1 MSESGGTTEVAG
13 GAGGL
18 RLLPGAGRVGRL
30 RLRTLVT
37 IRWIAL
43 VGQALALL
51 FVHFGLGFQV
61 PLTPALLI
69 VASYLAFNLAIF
81 LIYPSAHRLDDRS
94 AASQLALDVLQLALL
109 LFLTGGLKNP
119 FALLLLVPVT
129 ISATILSL
137 VSTVGLALLVL
148 ALVTLLAFLHLPLP
162 WGEPAIML
170 PDLYVAGTWTALV
183 LGMGFVAI
191 YAWQVAAEARRM
203 ADALAATQLVL
214 AREQQLSALGGLA
227 AAAAHEL
234 GTPLGTIVLVAKE
247 LLRELPPE
255 SPFVED
261 VRLLSSQA
269 DRCREILAQLSQRR
283 PVEDQAAIARLPIGA
298 LVEEAMAPHRKP
310 GIACEIEVLSAGA
323 QPEVTR
329 RPEILH
335 GLGNLLQNA
344 FDFARTRVTV
354 SLSWTDQRLMLR
366 VLDDGPGISVDIL
379 GALGE
384 PYVTSRPDD
393 GGMGLG
399 VFIAKTL
406 LEHTGASVRF
416 ANNPAGG
423 CLVSVAWERAR
434 LDEEAHMPVHP
445 DLRAGHV

>member
-1 MSESGGTTEVAG
+1 MSESGGTTEAAG
-13 GAGGL
+13 GTGGL

-69 VASYLAFNLAIF
+69 VACYLAFNLAIF

-162 WGEPAIML
+162 WGEPGIML

-247 LLRELPPE
+247 LLRELPPG

-269 DRCREILAQLSQRR
+269 ERCREILAQLSQRR

-298 LVEEAMAPHRKP
+298 LVEE
-310 GIACEIEVLSAGA
+310 
-323 QPEVTR
+323 
-329 RPEILH
+329 
-335 GLGNLLQNA
+335 
-344 FDFARTRVTV
+344 
-354 SLSWTDQRLMLR
+354 
-366 VLDDGPGISVDIL
+366 
-379 GALGE
+379 
-384 PYVTSRPDD
+384 
-393 GGMGLG
+393 
-399 VFIAKTL
+399 
-406 LEHTGASVRF
+406 
-416 ANNPAGG
+416 
-423 CLVSVAWERAR
+423 
-434 LDEEAHMPVHP
+434 
-445 DLRAGHV
+445 

>member
-1 MSESGGTTEVAG
+1 
-13 GAGGL
+13 
-18 RLLPGAGRVGRL
+18 
-30 RLRTLVT
+30 
-37 IRWIAL
+37 
-43 VGQALALL
+43 
-51 FVHFGLGFQV
+51 
-61 PLTPALLI
+61 
-69 VASYLAFNLAIF
+69 
-81 LIYPSAHRLDDRS
+81 
-94 AASQLALDVLQLALL
+94 
-109 LFLTGGLKNP
+109 
-119 FALLLLVPVT
+119 
-129 ISATILSL
+129 
-137 VSTVGLALLVL
+137 
-148 ALVTLLAFLHLPLP
+148 
-162 WGEPAIML
+162 
-170 PDLYVAGTWTALV
+170 
-183 LGMGFVAI
+183 
-191 YAWQVAAEARRM
+191 
-203 ADALAATQLVL
+203 
-214 AREQQLSALGGLA
+214 
-227 AAAAHEL
+227 
-234 GTPLGTIVLVAKE
+234 
-247 LLRELPPE
+247 
-255 SPFVED
+255 
-261 VRLLSSQA
+261 
-269 DRCREILAQLSQRR
+269 
-283 PVEDQAAIARLPIGA
+283 
-298 LVEEAMAPHRKP
+298 AMAPHRKP

-434 LDEEAHMPVHP
+434 LDEEAEMPVHP